1 MNGAITGGNGPFNAA
16 LVEFGKSRVQ
26 SCGGTNADITSIV
39 SMITRLITS
48 IVLRLSFATAS
59 VVFCNDCG
67 VLV

>member
-1 MNGAITGGNGPFNAA
+1 MNGAVTEGNGPSNAA

-26 SCGGTNADITSIV
+26 SCGGTNANITSSV
-39 SMITRLITS
+39 SKITKLITS

-59 VVFCNDCG
+59 VVFFNDCG